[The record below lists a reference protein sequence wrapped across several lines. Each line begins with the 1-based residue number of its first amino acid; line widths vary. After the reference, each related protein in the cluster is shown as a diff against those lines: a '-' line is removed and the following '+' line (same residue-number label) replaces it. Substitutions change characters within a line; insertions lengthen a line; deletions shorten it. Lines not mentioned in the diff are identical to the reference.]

1 MSSANASKT
10 RLTAIPLQPTA
21 EAGEDIWLY
30 KWNTGELSLL
40 QVPDT
45 LQFDPSRSI
54 RRIHGATNRV
64 T

>member
-1 MSSANASKT
+1 MSSANTSKA

-40 QVPDT
+40 QVPET
-45 LQFDPSRSI
+45 LQFDPSRSML
-54 RRIHGATNRV
+54 RVRGAADRIT
-64 T
+64 